1 MSYSQRRVRQ
11 LIRDIRSQWR
21 RRALLQGAALTL
33 GAMALWGSLLLVV
46 SQVVDVP
53 PLVLLIGA
61 GVGAL
66 MGLGLAI
73 RYIAR
78 PAFRTIPDR
87 QIALYVEE
95 QVPELEDR
103 LNSAVEIEDADAAR
117 AAHGVLVDQLVDDA
131 ARQARSVPLTAVVD
145 RHKER
150 ILAGV
155 SAAAVAFFLVLGYAF
170 LDDLRV
176 SVAMTD
182 MATIL
187 PASEPL
193 MTIDPGNVEIEQGAS
208 QEVIVMLREDTERDV
223 TLTYRSGDGEWQ
235 KATMQ
240 AALGEPAFLHE
251 FINVQAPIQYFVEY
265 DQQRSE
271 VFSISLYTFPEVAQI
286 DLTYTFPEY
295 TGRAPRTEENTG
307 DITGVKGSTVT
318 LDVATTGSVAQA
330 ELVLD
335 DDRRIPL
342 EAAGDGRFQGTM
354 PLEADGFYRVRLTD
368 QAEKQNKFPE
378 EYQIVAVEDEK
389 PLISITDPQRDV
401 RVNAIEEVLVA
412 ARAED
417 DFGVRDLQLRFA
429 VNGGEEQTLS
439 LQDGEGAPPAVE
451 GDHLF
456 FLEDYQLTPGD
467 VISYFVEARDA
478 FHETPAATDMYF
490 IEVIPFDQDYTQE
503 TAGGMQ
509 GGGGGAQSGIVLN
522 QQQIIAATWKLHR
535 ERAEMPDAEVASSR
549 RALVQAQ
556 NNLRRNIEE
565 RISSTAF
572 SLELQQDENNRQI
585 ASLLRRAID
594 AMEAA
599 VGELRGDRL
608 REALTPEREA
618 LNHLLKADAL
628 NKDQRV
634 ALNRN
639 QGGGGG
645 GSAATEERMT
655 ELMDLELDISKDK
668 YETLPQRSGGGQA
681 GGQEMD
687 EAMQRLRELS
697 RRQQNLANESRRELD
712 GDDQRRQVERLQR
725 DQEAL
730 RREAQSLSR
739 SMQRMARQDDRLG
752 GDVEQQLDRAT
763 RNMEEAERA
772 LREGD
777 VQRARARQQ
786 QAIND
791 LERVTRDMRTA
802 TNSNQRQTLEEMDR
816 QFERMRDQ
824 GQQLTEDVRRATK
837 QARAQNG
844 RVDREEAQQLAER
857 RRALRETLDDLDRNA
872 EDLAER
878 GAEDPDLASAARNL
892 RQSLRREALDEQME
906 RSEQALERGWLGR
919 ARRQEESIDE
929 SMQRVEDAMR
939 AFEEQLPVTDEE
951 RLMRSLDAL
960 RALEREMQ
968 ALRNEAAPSSDQGQS
983 AESASNQNQGQ
994 ASPSSPSEG
1003 SASGQGQGNRSARA
1017 AEARQQAR
1025 LDRARE
1031 QLERLQEDLGGTPSA
1046 GALDRL
1052 RGAIDGAENDR
1063 APIEGDAAEDFFS
1076 DDVFAPISQLEDALL
1091 QELDQIAMEKKLYG
1105 SRPADVPPEYRELV
1119 EKYYESLSKS
1129 QEQ

>member
-11 LIRDIRSQWR
+11 LIRDIRRQWR
-21 RRALLQGAALTL
+21 RRALLQGTALTL
-33 GAMALWGSLLLVV
+33 GALGLWGSLLLVV
-46 SQVVDVP
+46 SRVVDVP
-53 PLVLLIGA
+53 SLVLLIGA
-61 GVGAL
+61 GIGAL
-66 MGLGLAI
+66 VGLGLAI

-78 PAFRTIPDR
+78 PAFRTISDR

-103 LNSAVEIEDADAAR
+103 LNSAVEIENAEAAR
-117 AAHGVLVDQLVDDA
+117 TAHGVLVDRLIDDA
-131 ARQARSVPLTAVVD
+131 ARQARSVPLTAVID

-155 SAAAVAFFLVLGYAF
+155 SAAAVALFLVLGYAF
-170 LDDLRV
+170 MDDLRV
-176 SVAMTD
+176 SVATAD

-187 PASEPL
+187 PVSEPL
-193 MTIDPGNVEIEQGAS
+193 MTIEPGNVEIEQGAS

-223 TLTYRSGDGEWQ
+223 ILTYRSGDGEWQ

-240 AALGEPAFLHE
+240 PALGEPAFLHE
-251 FINVQAPIQYFVEY
+251 FVNVQAPIQYFVEY

-271 VFSISLYTFPEVAQI
+271 VFSISLYTFPEIAQI
-286 DLTYTFPEY
+286 DLTYTYPEY
-295 TGRAPRTEENTG
+295 AGRAPRTEENTG

-335 DDRRIPL
+335 DDERIPL
-342 EAAGDGRFQGTM
+342 EAAGNGQFRGTM
-354 PLEADGFYRVRLTD
+354 PLEADGFYRIRLTD

-439 LQDGEGAPPAVE
+439 LKEGGEAAPTVE

-456 FLEDYQLTPGD
+456 FLEDYQLAPGD

-585 ASLLRRAID
+585 ASLLRSAID

-599 VGELRGDRL
+599 VRELRGDRL

-712 GDDQRRQVERLQR
+712 GDDRRRQVERLQR

-816 QFERMRDQ
+816 QFEQMRDQ
-824 GQQLTEDVRRATK
+824 GQQLTGDVRRAT
-837 QARAQNG
+837 QQAQNG
-844 RVDREEAQQLAER
+844 RIDREEVRELAER
-857 RRALRETLDDLDRNA
+857 RRALRETLDDLDQNA

-878 GAEDPDLASAARNL
+878 GAEDPELASAARNL

-906 RSEQALERGWLGR
+906 RAGQALERGWLDR

-939 AFEEQLPVTDEE
+939 AFEDQLPVTDEE

-960 RALEREMQ
+960 RELEREMQ
-968 ALRNEAAPSSDQGQS
+968 ALRNEASSPSDQNQS
-983 AESASNQNQGQ
+983 AESASNQGQ
-994 ASPSSPSEG
+994 APTSSQGEG
-1003 SASGQGQGNRSARA
+1003 AASGQGQGDRSARA
-1017 AEARQQAR
+1017 AEARRQAQ

-1046 GALDRL
+1046 GALNRL
-1052 RGAIDGAENDR
+1052 RGAIDGADNDM
-1063 APIEGDAAEDFFS
+1063 APIEGEAAETFFNE
-1076 DDVFAPISQLEDALL
+1076 DVFAPISQLEDTLL
-1091 QELDQIAMEKKLYG
+1091 KELDQIAMEKKLYG

-1129 QEQ
+1129 QER